1 MKYLIIVLAVFL
13 SACGTIPQKPEPQ
26 VVVKKEYVVRT
37 ADQSLK
43 TLPAIGPKI
52 NPDTASQ
59 ADLSRWIRD
68 TEEHRLKLEARI
80 ITLIEFYEKPID
92 EKDKK

>member
-1 MKYLIIVLAVFL
+1 MKYLILVLALFL
-13 SACGTIPQKPEPQ
+13 TACGSMPQKPEPQ

-37 ADQSLK
+37 ADNVLK
-43 TLPAIGPKI
+43 VIPPVGPKI
-52 NPDTASQ
+52 DPDKASQ
-59 ADLSRWIRD
+59 ADLAKWIAE

-80 ITLIEFYEKPID
+80 KTLIEFYEKPVE